1 MASKKVLVLVHVL
14 VLVLVAGLMSP
25 AAVAGKK
32 KKPKPYKSEEHA
44 LAVAHTM
51 LIASTGERNNVT
63 LREFEARCA
72 IPATQGFDAV
82 VYEVPKEYQTIQSSV
97 TVSSTASLSYG
108 LYLVMYD
115 KDCQFKLYLS
125 PSTGIP
131 NNADTEGIM
140 PAGIAYVGIANFAGE
155 PANVWWEAKV

>member
-1 MASKKVLVLVHVL
+1 MTSKRALVHVL
-14 VLVLVAGLMSP
+14 VLVLLAGLMSP
-25 AAVAGKK
+25 AADAAKK
-32 KKPKPYKSEEHA
+32 KKPKPYKSEEHP

-51 LIASTGERNNVT
+51 LASSTGERNNVT

-72 IPATQGFDAV
+72 IPATQGFDGV

-97 TVSSTASLSYG
+97 AARSDASTSYA
-108 LYLVMYD
+108 LYFVMYD
-115 KDCQFKLYLS
+115 KDCKFMMYIS
-125 PSTGIP
+125 PNTGVP

-140 PAGIAYVGIANFAGE
+140 PSGVAYVGLANFAGE

>member
-1 MASKKVLVLVHVL
+1 MAPRKVLVHILM
-14 VLVLVAGLMSP
+14 LVLVAGLTSP
-25 AAVAGKK
+25 AAVAGK

-44 LAVAHTM
+44 LAVGHTM
-51 LIASTGERNNVT
+51 LSSSTGERNNVT

-72 IPATQGFDAV
+72 IPATQGFDGV

-97 TVSSTASLSYG
+97 AARSDASTSYA
-108 LYLVMYD
+108 LYFVMYD
-115 KDCQFKLYLS
+115 KDCGFISYIA
-125 PSTGIP
+125 PNTGVP

-140 PAGIAYVGIANFAGE
+140 PAGVAYVGLANFAGE